1 MLSDRD
7 GRPESLLSSTARMS
21 YCNVCQSLSAPG
33 TLQLTVVAP
42 HRSVLVEGGGRLWQL
57 VECDARLPLT
67 VSLRG
72 GDLALRSLLAS
83 TSGLLQYRPLLTLFD
98 ILLILLILLLLL
110 LLLPV
115 ALL

>member
-7 GRPESLLSSTARMS
+7 GRPESLLRSTPRMS

-42 HRSVLVEGGGRLWQL
+42 HSSVFVEGGGRLWQL

-83 TSGLLQYRPLLTLFD
+83 GLLQYRPLLTLFD
-98 ILLILLILLLLL
+98 ILLILLLLLLLL